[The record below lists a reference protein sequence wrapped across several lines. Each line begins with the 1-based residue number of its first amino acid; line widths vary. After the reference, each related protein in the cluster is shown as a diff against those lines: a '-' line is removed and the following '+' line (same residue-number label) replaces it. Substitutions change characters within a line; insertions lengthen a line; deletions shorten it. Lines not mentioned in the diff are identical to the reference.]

1 MDSYC
6 SPERC
11 DDCSGRIVCHC
22 LQVTESTLVDALTT
36 LEIRTVKD
44 LRRHTGA
51 GDGCTAC
58 HSRLREYLAERAYSS
73 SASPIC
79 SVK

>member
-1 MDSYC
+1 MDSFC
-6 SPERC
+6 SAERC
-11 DDCSGRIVCHC
+11 DECPGRIVCRC
-22 LQVTESTLVDALTT
+22 LQVTESVVIEALTT

-58 HSRLREYLAERAYSS
+58 HTRLRHYLTEHAYAS
-73 SASPIC
+73 SAEPIC